1 MSMIQVNNLT
11 FAYEGSYD
19 FVFED
24 VSFQIDTNWKLGPT
38 GRNGRGKT
46 TLLRLLQGKY
56 DYEGSIEAPVGFDY
70 FPAPVEDPS
79 LPTADALARM
89 CPEAMEWEM
98 LRKLGQLKVDGS
110 VLRRPFATL
119 SNGEQIKVQLA
130 ALFCRENRF
139 LLLDEPTNHLDAE
152 ARRTVAACLR
162 GKQGFILVSHDRA
175 FLDGCVDHI
184 LSINRTDVEVQR
196 GTFSSWW
203 GNQQRQ
209 DAWEQER
216 NEQLRQDIGHLQSS
230 ADRAAKW
237 SSWAEKE
244 KFHTEHSGL
253 RPDRGFVGHKAAKMM
268 QRSKSIEQRRKKA
281 AEEKAELLKNVE
293 KAEKPKLR
301 PLSYHTS
308 RLVELRDV
316 AVAYDGRQV
325 CAPASFTLCRGD
337 RIALSGSNGCVKS
350 SLLRLIC
357 GEEVPHTGV
366 CTVPD
371 RLVISYVPQ
380 STEGLRGSLRAYAR
394 DCRVDETLF
403 LTILR
408 KLDLNRAQFE
418 KDLSEYS
425 EGQKKKVLID
435 RSLSESAHLYVWDE
449 PLNYIDLYSRMQVEE
464 LIREFQPTMLFVE
477 HDAAFRENAA
487 TAVIDL

>member
-19 FVFED
+19 SIFED
-24 VSFQIDTNWKLGPT
+24 VSFRIDTNWKLGLT

-46 TLLRLLQGKY
+46 TLLRLLQGEY
-56 DYEGSIEAPVGFDY
+56 DYEGSIDAPVGFDY
-70 FPAPVEDPS
+70 FPTPVEDPS
-79 LPTADALARM
+79 LPTADVLAQV
-89 CPEAMEWEM
+89 CPEAMEWEL
-98 LRKLGQLKVDGS
+98 LREIGQLKVDES
-110 VLRRPFATL
+110 VLLRPFSTL
-119 SNGEQIKVQLA
+119 SNGEQVKVHLA

-152 ARRTVAACLR
+152 ARRAVAAYLG
-162 GKQGFILVSHDRA
+162 GKRGFILVSHDRA

-184 LSINRTDVEVQR
+184 LSINRSDVEVQR

-203 GNQQRQ
+203 ENKKRQ
-209 DAWEQER
+209 DAWEMER
-216 NEQLRQDIGHLQSS
+216 NEQLRQDIGRLQSA

-237 SSWAEKE
+237 SSRTEKE
-244 KFHTEHSGL
+244 KFHADASGL

-268 QRSKSIEQRRKKA
+268 QRSKSIEQRRRKA
-281 AEEKAELLKNVE
+281 AEEKTELLKNVE
-293 KAEKPKLR
+293 KAEPLKLH

-316 AVAYDGRQV
+316 SVAYDGRQV
-325 CAPASFTLCRGD
+325 CAPVSFTLHRGD
-337 RIALSGSNGCVKS
+337 RIALSGRNGCGKS

-371 RLVISYVPQ
+371 RLAISYVPQ
-380 STEGLRGSLRAYAR
+380 STEGLRGSLRSYAR

-403 LTILR
+403 LAILR
-408 KLDLNRAQFE
+408 KLDFNRVQFE

-425 EGQKKKVLID
+425 EGQKKKVLIA

-449 PLNYIDLYSRMQVEE
+449 PLNYIDIYSRMQVEE
-464 LIREFQPTMLFVE
+464 LIREVQPTMLFVE

-487 TAVIDL
+487 TAVVEL